1 MSLNPGR
8 VELGVR
14 STSVLSRTWTKYKYM
29 EAPFCS
35 SNMEGVCS
43 TMYLSLLCYA
53 LYHFGDPVCTF
64 VLSNFNKVKWRP
76 YLVTN
81 ISILS
86 HFLGSEL
93 RQKIESEHSE
103 IERLNQD
110 IADVKAIRQNLYS
123 SDDDDD
129 DDDSDDGSDDGSSD
143 ESLEEEMLLEML
155 QQLTRENKE
164 IEVRKQQ
171 WWW

>member
-1 MSLNPGR
+1 
-8 VELGVR
+8 
-14 STSVLSRTWTKYKYM
+14 
-29 EAPFCS
+29 
-35 SNMEGVCS
+35 
-43 TMYLSLLCYA
+43 MYLSQLYYTLCS
-53 LYHFGDPVCTF
+53 FCDPICTF
-64 VLSNFNKVKWRP
+64 VLSNFNKVKWRA
-76 YLVTN
+76 YLVSN
-81 ISILS
+81 ICILS

-110 IADVKAIRQNLYS
+110 IADVKAICQTLYS

-129 DDDSDDGSDDGSSD
+129 NDDGSDDVSDDGSSVG
-143 ESLEEEMLLEML
+143 SLEEEILLEML
-155 QQLTRENKE
+155 QQLTKENKE